1 MVHDSA
7 TPSDAGATPPQVFT
21 DEPGPTGTVVV
32 RTATPDDTKRV
43 GAALARFLRP
53 GDTVLLGGELG
64 AGKTT
69 LTQGLAAALGVGEPV
84 TSPTFVLVHSYKT
97 AAGWELLHA
106 DVWRLEHLQ
115 EVIDL
120 ALPELLEDGAAAVIE
135 WGDIAAPALAPDW
148 LHVAITYDSGT
159 SDSGTYDPGPDD
171 SAATAEQRTNSA
183 PTPAHG
189 RRLQFRAFGP
199 SWQGR
204 LAELSLAWA
213 GQNST
218 SGLPTDGARSS
229 KAATAK
235 TATAETATAETATAE
250 TATAETATAK
260 TPRTA
265 KTPTDQPH

>member
-1 MVHDSA
+1 MHDSA

-32 RTATPDDTKRV
+32 RTATPDDTKHV

-135 WGDIAAPALAPDW
+135 WGDIAAAR
-148 LHVAITYDSGT
+148 
-159 SDSGTYDPGPDD
+159 PGPGLA
-171 SAATAEQRTNSA
+171 SRGHYLRLGHPTRVLTTPGRTTCRPPPSSA
-183 PTPAHG
+183 PTLRL
-189 RRLQFRAFGP
+189 RRPTGAGSSSGP
-199 SWQGR
+199 SDRAGR
-204 LAELSLAWA
+204 AAWP
-213 GQNST
+213 NC
-218 SGLPTDGARSS
+218 P
-229 KAATAK
+229 
-235 TATAETATAETATAE
+235 
-250 TATAETATAK
+250 
-260 TPRTA
+260 
-265 KTPTDQPH
+265 

>member
-1 MVHDSA
+1 MVQDSG
-7 TPSDAGATPPQVFT
+7 TPSDAGAMPAQVFT
-21 DEPGPTGTVVV
+21 DEPSPTGAVVV
-32 RTATPDDTKRV
+32 HTATPEDTKRV

-120 ALPELLEDGAAAVIE
+120 ALPELLEDGAAAVVE

-148 LHVAITYDSGT
+148 LHVAITYD
-159 SDSGTYDPGPDD
+159 PGPDD
-171 SAATAEQRTNSA
+171 SAATAEQRTNSG

-199 SWQGR
+199 SWHNR
-204 LAELSLAWA
+204 LAKLSVAWA
-213 GQNST
+213 GQNSAA
-218 SGLPTDGARSS
+218 GLPTGGARSS
-229 KAATAK
+229 KAPAAK
-235 TATAETATAETATAE
+235 TAA
-250 TATAETATAK
+250 AK
-260 TPRTA
+260 AP
-265 KTPTDQPH
+265 